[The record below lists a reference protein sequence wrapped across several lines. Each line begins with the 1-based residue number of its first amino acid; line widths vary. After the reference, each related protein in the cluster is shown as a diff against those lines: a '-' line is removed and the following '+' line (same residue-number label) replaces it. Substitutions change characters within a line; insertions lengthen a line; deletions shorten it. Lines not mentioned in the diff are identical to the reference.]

1 MARTDLAIVHPQV
14 ERYLAELL
22 PPRDRVLREMEAR
35 ARREGIPI
43 VGPVVGRIL
52 HQLALIARARRV
64 MELGSAIGYSTLWW
78 ARAVGPRGKVWYTD
92 GDPANARDARGYLKR
107 AGVLGRVEI
116 MTGDA
121 LECMARVRGTF
132 DIVFCDIDKP
142 GYPAAYEAA
151 MRRLV
156 PGGLLVADNTLW
168 KGRVT
173 RGPVSVRRDPATA
186 AVQEFNRRAYASD
199 ARGFATLIPLRDG
212 VTVLRKA

>member
-1 MARTDLAIVHPQV
+1 MVRTDLALVHPKV
-14 ERYLAELL
+14 ERYLASLL
-22 PPRDRVLREMEAR
+22 PPRDRVRREMEAR

-43 VGPVVGRIL
+43 VGPVVGRL
-52 HQLALIARARRV
+52 LFQLALIARARRV

-78 ARAVGPRGKVWYTD
+78 ARAVGAGGRVWYTD

-121 LECMARVRGTF
+121 LACMARVPGKF

-142 GYPAAYEAA
+142 GYPGAFEAA
-151 MRRLV
+151 MGRLV

-173 RGPVSVRRDPATA
+173 RGPASARCDPATA
-186 AVQEFNRRAYASD
+186 AVQEFNRRAYRTDRRA
-199 ARGFATLIPLRDG
+199 FATVLPVRDG
-212 VTVLRKA
+212 VTVVVRR